1 MKIHQETEKKIDL
14 LLSQMTLHEKVGQ
27 LHQVAPSKVGGFEV
41 SAEEAKAM
49 YEAGEIDEREYEAAL
64 NHTALFLHDDA
75 IRRGEIGSFISVQDA
90 GTANR
95 LQKIAVEESRLG
107 IPLIFGLDVIHGYR
121 TIFPIPLAEAC
132 SFNDGI
138 FELSAQVAAREASED
153 GVNWTFAPMA
163 DIARDARWGRIAEG
177 AGEDPYL
184 ASRFAAAKVRG
195 FQGKELS
202 DRDRIAA
209 CIKHFAA
216 YGACAGGRD
225 YDTVDMSLPLFYEI
239 YLPPYAA
246 AVRAGCATAMAAFND
261 LNGVPCTTNRFLLQT
276 LLREKLGFNGFVISD
291 ANAIRE
297 CINHGT
303 ARNEREAAKQA
314 LEAGLDMD
322 LGANVYTA
330 CLEDMV
336 NKGELA
342 VQYLDA
348 AVRNILRVK
357 FALGLF
363 DHPYADTPEKKRTAL
378 CADHRAAARDA
389 AKRSIV
395 LLKNENR
402 TLPLSKTANIAVVGS
417 VANDRQAML
426 GTWSFTGSAAAAI
439 SLVDAL
445 GRRNASFRFVPC
457 CSETDPLDEEQLQKA
472 LEGADIVLAALS
484 YQASGEAQSCCH
496 LTLPGDQSRMLETIS
511 RCGKPVVS
519 VLFNGRPVAVPE
531 VVAYSDAVLEAW
543 HLGTEAGSAVC
554 DVLFGDY
561 NPSGRLTATFPNA
574 SGECPVYYNHPSTG
588 RPRGAAKWTSKYMD
602 SPLTPLFPFGYGLS
616 YTTFSYGEL
625 SLRIEGD
632 CVTATVP
639 VTNDGEMA
647 GEETVQLYI
656 HRRCAQRVRPVREL
670 KGYQK
675 VFLQPG
681 ETKEV
686 SMTVTKDELGYY
698 AVDGNWDTGE
708 SDFDIWLAH
717 DSTSG
722 SKGEFRL

>member
-303 ARNEREAAKQA
+303 AQDEREAAKQA

-588 RPRGAAKWTSKYMD
+588 RPRGAAIWTSKYMD

>member
-90 GTANR
+90 STANR

-303 ARNEREAAKQA
+303 AQDEREAAKQA

>member
-426 GTWSFTGSAAAAI
+426 GTWSFTGSAADAI

-445 GRRNASFRFVPC
+445 GRRNASFRFDPC

-588 RPRGAAKWTSKYMD
+588 RPRGAAIWTSKYMD

>member
-639 VTNDGEMA
+639 VTNDGTMA

>member
-363 DHPYADTPEKKRTAL
+363 EHPYADTPEKKRTAL

-639 VTNDGEMA
+639 VTNDGTMA

>member
-698 AVDGNWDTGE
+698 AADGTWDTGE
-708 SDFDIWLAH
+708 SGFDIWLAH
-717 DSTSG
+717 DSISG

>member
-261 LNGVPCTTNRFLLQT
+261 LNGVPCTTNRFLLRT

-303 ARNEREAAKQA
+303 AQDEREAAKQA

-708 SDFDIWLAH
+708 SGFDIWLAH